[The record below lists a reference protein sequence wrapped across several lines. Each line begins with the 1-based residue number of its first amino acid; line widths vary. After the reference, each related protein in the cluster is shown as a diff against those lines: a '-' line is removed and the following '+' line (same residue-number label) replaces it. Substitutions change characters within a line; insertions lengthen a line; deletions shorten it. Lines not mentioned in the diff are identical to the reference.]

1 MSEQKKPVDPREI
14 ADRMRRSVY
23 EAHGPEAVKQA
34 EKHIRRAVIELD
46 QKTNK

>member
-1 MSEQKKPVDPREI
+1 MSNKPKPDPREV
-14 ADRMRRSVY
+14 ADRMRKSVY

-34 EKHIRRAVIELD
+34 ERHIQKAVRELD